1 MTKKLISIL
10 ISLSVAA
17 ASFTALAYDPEK
29 GAPQFMADHADEF
42 ETSQEVEEKRNELI
56 IELVGSYGYT
66 DEEAL
71 EVLEVFKKSIDEK
84 SGKKPEDGT
93 DSDKNDSEDKNKPQD
108 IVISDEIAAKKT
120 VLEQLEI
127 IRGEDCDYNAA
138 VRRDTFAGYTAD
150 MINYGGDYSAEEGY
164 FKFND
169 VTEENEKYH
178 AIANLINKGAI
189 VGVGEG
195 LYKPEDS
202 ITVNQA
208 CAVIVRV
215 TGYDVYKMPD
225 DENDIF
231 YWNKARDMGLLDGIK
246 VSNTETLI
254 GENAVK
260 MLYNLMFADVVSVK
274 FDGRNADYT
283 NEEVF
288 MNKYMNMDY
297 ADGVVTANSK
307 TSLNSES
314 GAVGESR
321 LMVENETYHFE
332 KIGELDSYL
341 GKNVRVFYT
350 DDDSGKA
357 KAITERSNYNKY
369 FTVNAKD
376 IEKFDV
382 TDARLEYYKPDSDKL
397 FKEDIPLNAKII
409 FNGVAVD
416 YEYNR
421 KQMMQ
426 PMIGEITVID
436 NDRDSKADVVLV
448 TSYVYYLAETVNKDM
463 PKLYDNFSIQPEI
476 DLDKNSIEVYKD
488 GEATTVSAIGKEAL
502 VMVKPSRVTFDQN
515 TNYMYA
521 DLENSTSITLE
532 IVSNSATGDV
542 SSVNK
547 NDNTIKIGGKQYD
560 ISKWVEKS
568 YDITGNEKFKMPAN
582 GYNVRAV
589 TDKYDNVVYFVIN
602 SRGGL
607 KYGFVVRLFE
617 NDETGEE
624 MIKIFSQDNEMVKVP
639 LAKKIKVHNRWDQN
653 AELTTTS
660 YYSKRVDKSVLHD
673 INGEGITR
681 KMVKYMLNS
690 SGELSEI
697 YVPDFSKGINEENF
711 SRSFDYYVGDD
722 VFMRGFH
729 TGETTSLTGE
739 SEKNMFGIEA
749 FQAPS
754 GVTSYYFIIPPED
767 SADEEYLMGYDL
779 FSGKANMEYYD
790 VTEAGMPQ
798 CCVQYG
804 KASTAKTGEKKGN
817 ETIMIVTDE
826 PSQKWNEETEQIEY
840 TLSAYAYGA
849 ASVSMFSG
857 IYRTYTF
864 ADNEMVSF
872 NAKGETAE
880 KKARHNNIPIAELQ
894 KGDVLT
900 AYISNGVI
908 NGYGV
913 QAHKVGEKLS
923 DGELDYGLYDTDN
936 NVLWPN
942 GYHWLQYG
950 YTVKGKI
957 IRAIDN
963 TYFYVDTKNPEG
975 IFRRVILNYTPN
987 NRDMVMIYDAKK
999 NTITEATSSDI
1010 RVGDYMVSFRNRLAV
1025 VVRNYE

>member
-29 GAPQFMADHADEF
+29 GAPQFMADHANDYK
-42 ETSQEVEEKRNELI
+42 TSQEVEDNRAELLT
-56 IELVGSYGYT
+56 ELVGKYEYT
-66 DEEAL
+66 EEEAL
-71 EVLEVFKKSIDEK
+71 EVLEAFKKSIDENSEK
-84 SGKKPEDGT
+84 TPEDGENNNDNNQGENTEPDVKVIT
-93 DSDKNDSEDKNKPQD
+93 DE
-108 IVISDEIAAKKT
+108 VMAKKA

-127 IRGEDCDYNAA
+127 IKGESFDYNTG
-138 VRRDTFAGYTAD
+138 VRRDAFAGYTAD
-150 MINYGGDYSAEEGY
+150 MINYGEDYSTEEGY
-164 FKFND
+164 FKFSD

-274 FDGRNADYT
+274 FDGRNADYN

-332 KIGELDSYL
+332 KVGELDSYL

-350 DDDSGKA
+350 DDDSGEA

-502 VMVKPSRVTFDQN
+502 VMVKPSRVTFDPN

-607 KYGFVVRLFE
+607 KYGFVVRFFE

-690 SGELSEI
+690 NGELVEI
-697 YVPDFSKGINEENF
+697 YVPDLSKGINEANF

-722 VFMRGFH
+722 VFMRGFY
-729 TGETTSLTGE
+729 TGSSTSLNLEATR
-739 SEKNMFGIEA
+739 NMFGIEA
-749 FQAPS
+749 FQSSS
-754 GVTSYYFIIPPED
+754 GVNNYNFIIPPEGSD
-767 SADEEYLMGYDL
+767 DDEYSTDWKKI
-779 FSGKANMEYYD
+779 SGFANLEYYD

-798 CCVQYG
+798 CTVQYG
-804 KASTAKTGEKKGN
+804 KASTAKTGEAKGN
-817 ETIMIVTDE
+817 EVIMIVTDE

-864 ADNEMVSF
+864 ADNEMVST
-872 NAKGETAE
+872 NSKGETVE
-880 KKARHNNIPIAELQ
+880 KKERHNNIPIAELQ
-894 KGDVLT
+894 KGDVLS
-900 AYISNGVI
+900 AWISNGVI
-908 NGYGV
+908 NQYHV
-913 QAHKVGEKLS
+913 HAHKVGEKLS
-923 DGELDYGLYDTDN
+923 DGELDYGLYDSDN
-936 NVLWPN
+936 GVLELTK
-942 GYHWLQYG
+942 YHWLQYN

-963 TYFYVDTKNPEG
+963 TYFYVDTKNPYG
-975 IFRRVILNYTPN
+975 IFRRVIINYTPN

-999 NTITEATSSDI
+999 DTITEATSSDI
-1010 RVGDYMVSFRNRLAV
+1010 RVGDYMISLQNKLAV

>member
-71 EVLEVFKKSIDEK
+71 EVLEVFKKTIDEK

-127 IRGEDCDYNAA
+127 IRAEDFDYNAA

-189 VGVGEG
+189 IGVGEG
-195 LYKPEDS
+195 LYKPEDP
-202 ITVNQA
+202 ITINQA

-231 YWNKARDMGLLDGIK
+231 YWNKARDMGLLDGVK
-246 VSNTETLI
+246 DNNTAEMT
-254 GENAVK
+254 GKNAATI
-260 MLYNLMFADVVSVK
+260 LYNLMFAKVVSMELENS
-274 FDGRNADYT
+274 NASYT
-283 NEEVF
+283 NSEVF
-288 MNKYMNMDY
+288 MKKYMDMNY
-297 ADGVVTANSK
+297 ADGVVTANSR

-314 GAVGESR
+314 EAVNDNR
-321 LMVENETYHFE
+321 LKIENKAYHFE
-332 KIGELDSYL
+332 KIGGLDSYL
-341 GKNVRVFYT
+341 GKNVRVFYK
-350 DDDSGKA
+350 DDDSDEA
-357 KAITERSNYNKY
+357 KAITERLNYNKY
-369 FTVNAKD
+369 LTVNARD

-382 TDARLEYYKPDSDKL
+382 TDAKLQYYKAGSDKL
-397 FKEDIPLNAKII
+397 FEEKIPLNAKII

-421 KQMMQ
+421 KQIMQ
-426 PMIGEITVID
+426 PTVGEITVID
-436 NDRDSKADVVLV
+436 NNRDSKADVVFV
-448 TSYVYYLAETVNKDM
+448 NSYVYYLAESVNKDL
-463 PKLYDNFSIQPEI
+463 PRLYDNFGIQPEI
-476 DLDKNSIEVYKD
+476 DLDQGGIEVFKD
-488 GEATTVSAIGKEAL
+488 GEATTAAAVGKESL
-502 VMVKPSRVTFDQN
+502 IMVKPSRVTFDPN

-521 DLENSTSITLE
+521 DVENSSFITLE
-532 IVSNSATGDV
+532 IVTSSVSGDVKSVKKEDNKISTGGKWCDVSPWTAKSYNITGD
-542 SSVNK
+542 
-547 NDNTIKIGGKQYD
+547 
-560 ISKWVEKS
+560 EKLKLPS
-568 YDITGNEKFKMPAN
+568 N
-582 GYNVRAV
+582 GYNVRAL
-589 TDKYDNVVYFVIN
+589 TDKYENIVYFVVN

-607 KYGFVVRLFE
+607 KYGFVVKTFE
-617 NDETGEE
+617 NEE
-624 MIKIFSQDNEMVKVP
+624 SGDLMVKIFSQDNEMIKVP
-639 LAKKIKVHNRWDQN
+639 FAKKVKVHNRWDQN
-653 AELTTTS
+653 AELTVSS
-660 YYSKRVDKSVLHD
+660 YYAKKADNKVLLD
-673 INGEGITR
+673 INGEGIYR
-681 KMVKYMLNS
+681 KMVKFALNS

-697 YVPDFSKGINEENF
+697 YVPDFSKGINEKNF

-729 TGETTSLTGE
+729 TGATTSLTWE
-739 SEKNMFGIEA
+739 SERNMFGIEA

-754 GVTSYYFIIPPED
+754 GVKSYYFVIPPED
-767 SADEEYLMGYDL
+767 SADEEYLMGSKL
-779 FSGKANMEYYD
+779 FTGKANMEYYD
-790 VTEAGMPQ
+790 ITEAGMPQ

-804 KASTAKTGEKKGN
+804 RASTAKTGEKKGD
-817 ETIMIVTDE
+817 EVIMIVTDE
-826 PSQKWNEETEQIEY
+826 PTQKWNDQKEQVEY

-864 ADNEMVSF
+864 ANNEMVSF

-880 KKARHNNIPIAELQ
+880 KKARHNNIPIEELQ

-936 NVLWPN
+936 NVLHPSA
-942 GYHWLQYG
+942 YHWLQYA

-975 IFRRVILNYTPN
+975 IFRRVILDYNPN
-987 NRDMVMIYDAKK
+987 GRDMVMIYDAKK
-999 NTITEATSSDI
+999 KTITEATSSDI
-1010 RVGDYMVSFRNRLAV
+1010 RVGDYMVSHRNRLAV